1 MDKYMES
8 ARIGDYSIL
17 QDHQLVVSVDIDKMA
32 SVIIKEI
39 HALNYCEIMFFYETF
54 QHFSTKDEVKQCIV
68 SNFLVEIESPIQVSG
83 YCKDTMPLG
92 EILSLYYDKN
102 SNVEII
108 DYLDDIVE
116 MALLEITRL
125 AVA

>member
-1 MDKYMES
+1 MEN
-8 ARIGDYSIL
+8 ARIGEYSMCED
-17 QDHQLVVSVDIDKMA
+17 QQLVLSVDIDKMA

-39 HALNYCEIMFFYETF
+39 HALNYYEIMFFYETF

-83 YCKDTMPLG
+83 YWGDTMPLG
-92 EILSLYYDKN
+92 KILSLYYDKN